1 MIFSN
6 STPGINSR
14 ISSSSPRNGT
24 SFWLFVT
31 GQSTSAGPAEITSSA
46 LSRPKQNSR
55 TLTSTLPRFWL
66 EGRGAARRGGRGGA
80 FGGHP
85 CRISRCVALSLLSA
99 PPRRSPA
106 KADARAPRPP
116 APAPPAAQRKP
127 WQPQAPGRAPPGASS
142 TDRCY
147 VVRQTGEAFKTYA
160 CVDRHRLK
168 PPDPE
173 PTQLVAGG
181 AEQQSGRGGCAG
193 GSGQRRGSAGD

>member
-46 LSRPKQNSR
+46 LSRPKHSR
-55 TLTSTLPRFWL
+55 APCRVFGWKV
-66 EGRGAARRGGRGGA
+66 AARRGVRRGA
-80 FGGHP
+80 FGGFP

-181 AEQQSGRGGCAG
+181 AAQQSGRGGCAG